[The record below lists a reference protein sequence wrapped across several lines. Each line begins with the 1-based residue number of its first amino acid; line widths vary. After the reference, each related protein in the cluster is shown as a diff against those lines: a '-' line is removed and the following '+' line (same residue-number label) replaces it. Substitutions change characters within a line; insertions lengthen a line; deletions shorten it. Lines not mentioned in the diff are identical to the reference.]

1 MTSQKTFQTISTEGM
16 QVLRNNY
23 IIIIAIL
30 FVVCSCG
37 KHGPTTYEISS
48 QAEAGAFLDNENET
62 NIYETKLKEVNFK
75 LSYMS
80 SEAMAIRE
88 LGDLSKATQASFD
101 TLVKSYDSLMFFDLE
116 ISIDHFNEEMIHY
129 GPVLRDEASFENRV
143 AYYSFGMQKDI
154 CLTIAGK
161 DTVPCT
167 VYHYERNYGVS
178 PQNHFMLG
186 FRASRVKDA
195 VLVYHNQLLATGP
208 VKFALKEQD
217 LLYHPKIKIN

>member
-1 MTSQKTFQTISTEGM
+1 M

-23 IIIIAIL
+23 IIMLAML
-30 FVVCSCG
+30 VMVCSCG
-37 KHGPTTYEISS
+37 KRGPLSYEISS
-48 QAEAGAFLDNENET
+48 QEEARAFIKDEKEKGS
-62 NIYETKLKEVNFK
+62 YETKLKEINFK
-75 LSYMS
+75 LNYIPA
-80 SEAMAIRE
+80 EAMALRE
-88 LGDLSKATQASFD
+88 LGDLSQATQASFD
-101 TLVKSYDSLMFFDLE
+101 TLVKSYEDLLFFDLE

-129 GPVLRDEASFENRV
+129 GPPAQDEASFESRV
-143 AYYSFGMQKDI
+143 AYYAFGMQKDI

-186 FRASRVKDA
+186 FPASRVKDA
-195 VLVYHNQLLATGP
+195 VLVYDNHLLVTGP

-217 LLYHPKIKIN
+217 LLYHPKITIN

>member
-1 MTSQKTFQTISTEGM
+1 M

-23 IIIIAIL
+23 IIMIAML
-30 FVVCSCG
+30 VMACSCG
-37 KHGPTTYEISS
+37 KHGPLSHEISS
-48 QAEAGAFLDNENET
+48 PAEARAFLET
-62 NIYETKLKEVNFK
+62 EDEKGSYETKLKEVNFK
-75 LSYMS
+75 LSYIPA
-80 SEAMAIRE
+80 EAMALRE
-88 LGDLSKATQASFD
+88 LGDFSQATQVSFD
-101 TLVKSYDSLMFFDLE
+101 TLVKSYEDLLFFDLE

-129 GPVLRDEASFENRV
+129 GPAANDDASFESRV

-154 CLTIAGK
+154 CLTLAGK

-186 FRASRVKDA
+186 FPASRVKDA
-195 VLVYHNQLLATGP
+195 VLVYDNHLLATGP

-217 LLYHPKIKIN
+217 LLYHPKITIN

>member
-1 MTSQKTFQTISTEGM
+1 M
-16 QVLRNNY
+16 QVLRNNC

-30 FVVCSCG
+30 CVVCSCG
-37 KHGPTTYEISS
+37 KHGPLSYEISS
-48 QAEAGAFLDNENET
+48 QAEAKAFLGDEKEKGV
-62 NIYETKLKEVNFK
+62 YETKLKDVNFK
-75 LSYMS
+75 LSYIPA
-80 SEAMAIRE
+80 EAMALRE
-88 LGDLSKATQASFD
+88 LGDPSQTAQASFD
-101 TLVKSYDSLMFFDLE
+101 TLVKSYESLLFFDLE

-129 GPVLRDEASFENRV
+129 GIVANDEASFENRV

-154 CLTIAGK
+154 SLVSGK
-161 DTVPCT
+161 DTIPCT

-186 FRASRVKDA
+186 FRTSRVKDV

-217 LLYHPKIKIN
+217 LTYHPKITIN